1 MERGESLGPL
11 VSLQGEA
18 TLGKVTF
25 FLTFTGMGTFLDIFI
40 IDFSWLYD

>member
-25 FLTFTGMGTFLDIFI
+25 FPTFTGMDTLG
-40 IDFSWLYD
+40 YVYNCP